1 MTGRFV
7 EVILPAV
14 EKLKAAG
21 ENNLKV
27 ETDDISTLV
36 RGDAEKVFAAIRD
49 SFCAAAVSGEHVA
62 GSILF
67 SRGCPGEAVCCAS
80 GISPAEEPEPPA
92 EIPAGEGADVE
103 VSAQFSLYPLGAVD
117 YMDRIYGAVDG
128 AKRMGTFTRSKNFC
142 TRLDGPADKVF
153 QSIYESFIS
162 TEVSHVVIHATVS
175 ANSPSNSE
183 RKKKGETF

>member
-1 MTGRFV
+1 M
-7 EVILPAV
+7 PAV
-14 EKLKAAG
+14 EKLKSAG
-21 ENNLKV
+21 EKNLTV

-62 GSILF
+62 GNILF
-67 SRGCPGEAVCCAS
+67 SRGCPGENVCCAS
-80 GISPAEEPEPPA
+80 GINPEEESEPPA
-92 EIPAGEGADVE
+92 EIPPGAAAGIE

-142 TRLDGPADKVF
+142 TRLDGPVDKVF

-162 TEVSHVVIHATVS
+162 TKVAHVVIHATVS
-175 ANSPSNSE
+175 ANSPSKIE
-183 RKKKGETF
+183 RK